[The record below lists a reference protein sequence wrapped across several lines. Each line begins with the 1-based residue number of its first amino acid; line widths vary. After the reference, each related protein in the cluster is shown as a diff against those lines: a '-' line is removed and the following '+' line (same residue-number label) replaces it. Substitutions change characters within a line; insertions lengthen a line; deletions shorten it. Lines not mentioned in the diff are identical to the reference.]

1 MSRLHTTLWTAPW
14 RLPLARPVV
23 VAGADAPIAHRDGVL
38 VRIHDEDSGQDTWG
52 DACPLPGLSPDSLVD
67 VVNAVEGEPNSELP
81 ASLSWAVRSA
91 KPIDV
96 LQQAS
101 TSTAILLDDA
111 HAALPRL
118 APGATVKLKVG
129 RRSLEED
136 LERVVEV
143 ACAVRAVGGV
153 LRLDGN
159 RRLDVPG
166 ATALAAAA
174 GDVLAFF
181 EEPVPAAHLRALPT
195 WLPLALD
202 EWLDELFAHG
212 GLSRLPSAVAWVV
225 KPTVLGAA
233 VTQQLVEAAVR
244 RNVTVVVSSA
254 YESLVGRAALA
265 AFAAEVD
272 RAAGTSVV
280 HGLGTGAAFAVD
292 LELDEQRLLALP
304 WKRWR

>member
-1 MSRLHTTLWTAPW
+1 MSSTHTSLWTAPW

-23 VAGADAPIAHRDGVL
+23 VAGADVPIVHRDGVL
-38 VRIHDEDSGQDTWG
+38 VRIHDEDSGKNTWA
-52 DACPLPGLSPDSLVD
+52 DACPLPGLSTDSLND
-67 VVNAVEGEPNSELP
+67 VVSAVEGQPGSELP
-81 ASLSWAVRSA
+81 PSLLWALHSA
-91 KPIDV
+91 QSV
-96 LQQAS
+96 ETLQQAS
-101 TSTAILLDDA
+101 PSTALLLDDA
-111 HAALPRL
+111 HAVVPRL
-118 APGATVKLKVG
+118 PAGATVKLKVG

-143 ACAVRAVGGV
+143 ACAVRAVGGM

-159 RRLDVPG
+159 RRLDVAG

-181 EEPVPAAHLRALPT
+181 EEPVPAADLRALPT

-212 GLSRLPSAVAWVV
+212 GLSRLPTAVAWVV
-225 KPTVLGAA
+225 KPMVLGAA
-233 VTQQLVEAAVR
+233 VTQRLVEAAWR
-244 RNVTVVVSSA
+244 RSTTVVVSSA
-254 YESLVGRAALA
+254 YESMVGRAGLA
-265 AFAAEVD
+265 AFAADVD
-272 RAAGTSVV
+272 RGAGKTVV
-280 HGLGTGAAFAVD
+280 HGLGTGAAFAND